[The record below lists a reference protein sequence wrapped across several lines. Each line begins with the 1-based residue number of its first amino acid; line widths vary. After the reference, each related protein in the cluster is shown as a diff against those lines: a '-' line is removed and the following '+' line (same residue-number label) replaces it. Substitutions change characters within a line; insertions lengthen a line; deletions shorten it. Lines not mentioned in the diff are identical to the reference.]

1 VPILLVAV
9 VIAAIAAVV
18 ALPSPASAGV
28 IQIGEGSYTTD
39 RPAGTKGPTN
49 SDGTEISPKV
59 TSRVTG
65 PVPTNDWWSSLVWRR
80 YAGNPYSENLYAHP
94 LAYHAYADGLG
105 MSYPDSATI
114 TGDGRTYEQV
124 YSEDLRVGVSGLNSP
139 DTKVD
144 GWSDW
149 TVSPYWSD
157 GARTLRATIGHGL
170 PYAYFTA
177 AGGTARVSFAAA
189 ATVWHDSGPVLGVT
203 VRGHHYALFAPSGA
217 GWSVSGT
224 VATSTLA
231 GRDYFS
237 VALLPGTGALDLFE
251 RHAYAFVT
259 DTRVSWSYNA
269 ATAQVTSTF
278 TATTEP
284 REGTGTDT
292 LLALYRHQWRASDD
306 TVTSHRYDSPR
317 GQMRLREGTGFT
329 TRETFNGVLPS
340 LPDSGGYDRNRL
352 GSYLDSVLAEGD
364 LLKGATDTYWTGKAL
379 GRLAMLAPIA
389 DQLGRTADRNRLLD
403 AIRGRLADWLTAS
416 PGEAQRLFAYD
427 ATWDTLIGYPASY
440 GADTELNDHHFH
452 YGYFVLAAAVVAWYD
467 PGWIS
472 QSRYGGMVELLVRDA
487 ANWTR
492 TDSRFPFLRHF
503 DPYAGHSWAS
513 GHAGFAHGNN
523 QESSSEA
530 MMFATAMTLFGDAT
544 GDTGMRDAGIY
555 LYTTERAAI
564 GEYWFD
570 TGNEVFPAAY
580 DHGTLGIL
588 WGAGGAY
595 ATWWTANPE
604 EIHGINALPATGG
617 SLYHG
622 VWPADVRANVT
633 EMRAGNGGP
642 ETEWRDIIWEFLAV
656 GDPDAAKSA
665 WDASGGNYDPEWGET
680 KAHTYHWVYNLAAI
694 GRPDLSVTADV
705 PTYAVFSK
713 AGERTYVAYNSAASA
728 RNVHFSDGV
737 TLSVPARSMAWQ
749 TGPGGD
755 PDPDPTPTPTV
766 SPTSSPDPTASPTP
780 TEIPGPASDVL
791 YPRDGGAE
799 GVSALLATTAG
810 SGAATDQIPSADS
823 RNHDGDPY
831 RPLTYLASGLTMCHD
846 PARSTGFRLY
856 LDAGG
861 TVGNGQQARISY
873 DLTGDG
879 TWDRV
884 ETYRYFAT
892 DPIPGWERYAQS
904 AGLLSASG
912 ALGDL
917 SNGKVK
923 LEVWSAIGNGPS
935 TLRVGA
941 TETDGNQSV
950 VLIPFTAS

>member
-1 VPILLVAV
+1 VRSLRLRFIPTALIAVAV
-9 VIAAIAAVV
+9 AATAAVVV
-18 ALPSPASAGV
+18 ALPSPAHAGV
-28 IQIGEGSYTTD
+28 IPVGEGSYTTD
-39 RPAGTKGPTN
+39 RPAGTKGPSN
-49 SDGTEISPKV
+49 SDGAAVSPKV
-59 TSRVTG
+59 TSRVAG

-105 MSYPDSATI
+105 IGYPDSATV

-124 YSEDLRVGVSGLNSP
+124 YSEDLRVGLDGLNSP

-157 GARTLRATIGHGL
+157 GTRTLRATIGHGL
-170 PYAYFTA
+170 PYAYFT
-177 AGGTARVSFAAA
+177 GGGGNARVNFAAA
-189 ATVWHDSGPVLGVT
+189 PDVFHHSGPVLGVT

-217 GWSVSGT
+217 TWSLDGGLTRSN
-224 VATSTLA
+224 LA
-231 GRDYFS
+231 GRGYFS
-237 VALLPGTGALDLFE
+237 VALLPSTGALALFE
-251 RHAYAFVT
+251 RYAYAFVT
-259 DTRVSWSYNA
+259 DTRVNWSYDA
-269 ATAQVTSTF
+269 DTARVTSTF

-284 REGTGTDT
+284 REGTETGT
-292 LLALYRHQWRASDD
+292 LLALYRHQWRASPDS
-306 TVTSHRYDSPR
+306 VTSHRYASPR
-317 GQMRLREGTGFT
+317 GEMRLREGRSFT
-329 TRETFNGVLPS
+329 TRATFNGVLPS
-340 LPDSGGYDRNRL
+340 LPDLGGYDRTRL
-352 GSYLDSVLAEGD
+352 GSYLDAVLAEGD
-364 LLKGATDTYWTGKAL
+364 PLKGATDSYWTGKAL
-379 GRLAMLAPIA
+379 GRLAMLVPIA
-389 DQLGRTADRNRLLD
+389 DQLGRSGDRDRLLD

-427 ATWDTLIGYPASY
+427 TTWDTLIGYPASY

-452 YGYFVLAAAVVAWYD
+452 YGYFILAAAILARYD
-467 PGWIS
+467 SGWGTEG
-472 QSRYGGMVELLVRDA
+472 RYGGMVELLVRDA
-487 ANWTR
+487 ANWSR
-492 TDSRFPFLRHF
+492 DDSRFPFMRHF

-513 GHAGFAHGNN
+513 GHAGFADGNN

-530 MMFATAMTLFGDAT
+530 MMFATAMTLFGEAT
-544 GDTGMRDAGIY
+544 GDTGMRDAGIW

-570 TGNEVFPAAY
+570 IADAVFPANY
-580 DHGTLGIL
+580 GHGTLGIL

-622 VWPADVRANVT
+622 AWPADVRANVT
-633 EMRAGNGGP
+633 EMRASNGGP
-642 ETEWRDIIWEFLAV
+642 ETEWRDIIWEFLAL
-656 GDPDAAKSA
+656 GDPQAAKSA

-680 KAHTYHWVYNLAAI
+680 KAHTYHWVYNLAAT
-694 GRPDLSVTADV
+694 GAPDLAVTADIA
-705 PTYAVFSK
+705 TYAVFSK
-713 AGERTYVAYNSAASA
+713 SGVRTYVAYNSGAFA
-728 RNVHFSDGV
+728 RTVEFSDGV

-749 TGPGGD
+749 TGPGSD
-755 PDPDPTPTPTV
+755 PDPDPTN
-766 SPTSSPDPTASPTP
+766 
-780 TEIPGPASDVL
+780 PATDTL

-799 GVSALLATTAG
+799 GVTALLATTAG
-810 SGAATDQIPSADS
+810 PGATTDEIPSADGAN
-823 RNHDGDPY
+823 RDGTPY
-831 RPLTYLASGLTMCHD
+831 RPLTYVATGLTMRHD

-856 LDAGG
+856 VDAGT
-861 TVGNGQQARISY
+861 TVANGQQARISY

-892 DPIPGWERYAQS
+892 DPVPGWELYTQS

-912 ALGDL
+912 TLGDL
-917 SNGKVK
+917 SNGRVK
-923 LEVWSAIGNGPS
+923 LEVWSAIGNRPS

-941 TETDGNQSV
+941 TETDASQSV
-950 VLIPFTAS
+950 VQIPFIRPTR